1 MPNFTFEVTKTCA
14 QTGARLGVLHTPHGD
29 IHTPVYMPVGTAA
42 TVKAMTPRELM
53 EIGAEIILSN
63 TYHLHLR
70 PGEDLIR
77 EAGGLHQF
85 MAWPKPILTDS
96 GGFQVFSLSG
106 IRKIKEEGVTFQSHL
121 DGSRRFIS
129 PEVSMDI
136 QHALGSDIMMAF
148 DVCTAYPCDH
158 ATAKDAM
165 ERTHRWAARCK
176 AHHAKAPSADTQ
188 ALFGIVQGA
197 FFNDLRIES
206 AKVLAD
212 MDFIGYGIGG
222 LSVGEP
228 KPIMYDML
236 ETIMPYMPGNKPRY
250 LMGVGSPDCLVEG
263 VMRGVDMF
271 DCVLATR
278 IARNGTCF
286 TREGRLVIKNAK
298 YARDFGPI
306 EEGCDCYA
314 CRNFSRAYIR
324 HLFKAGEITGAR
336 LASIHNLR
344 FLLRLMED
352 VRAAI
357 TEDRFGD
364 FRKAFF
370 DKYDLSR
377 NF

>member
-1 MPNFTFEVTKTCA
+1 MKPFSFEVLKTCA

-29 IHTPVYMPVGTAA
+29 VHTPVYMPVGTAA
-42 TVKAMTPRELM
+42 TVKAMTPRELI
-53 EIGAEIILSN
+53 EIGAEIMLSN

-70 PGEDLIR
+70 PGEDLVA
-77 EAGGLHQF
+77 EAGGLHRF
-85 MAWPKPILTDS
+85 MAWPRPILTDS
-96 GGFQVFSLSG
+96 GGFQVFSLAG
-106 IRKIKEEGVTFQSHL
+106 IRKIREDGVTFQSHL
-121 DGSRRFIS
+121 DGSRRFLS
-129 PEVSMDI
+129 PEKSMEI
-136 QHALGSDIMMAF
+136 QRALGSDIVMAF

-158 ATAKDAM
+158 QTAEDAM
-165 ERTHRWAARCK
+165 HRTHRWAQRCLQSPL
-176 AHHAKAPSADTQ
+176 APGQ

-197 FFNDLRIES
+197 FFRDLRIQS
-206 AKVLAD
+206 AQTLAQ
-212 MDFIGYGIGG
+212 MDFPGYGIGG

-228 KPIMYDML
+228 KALMYEML
-236 ETIMPYMPGNKPRY
+236 EAIMPHMPQAKPRY
-250 LMGVGSPDCLVEG
+250 LMGVGSPDCLIEG

-286 TREGRLVIKNAK
+286 TTNGRLVIKNAR

-306 EEGCDCYA
+306 DEECDCYA

-344 FLLRLMED
+344 FLLRLMEN
-352 VRAAI
+352 VRQAI
-357 TEDRFGD
+357 AQDSLLQLRARFYE
-364 FRKAFF
+364 R
-370 DKYDLSR
+370 YDMSR

>member
-286 TREGRLVIKNAK
+286 TRAGRLVIKNAK

-306 EEGCDCYA
+306 EEDCDCYA